1 MRIQDNMVKPFNAAS
16 FYQYL
21 REGKLMGIQCRHC
34 GQLSAEARPM
44 CQYCHSFEIQ
54 WFEFSGEAELGTF
67 TCISIVPA
75 AMAEKG
81 YGRDNP
87 YCSGIVTLDEGP
99 RISARIL
106 NVDTLKPESIHIGTK
121 MVLDLSD
128 VEGDK
133 PMLSFRPA

>member
-1 MRIQDNMVKPFNAAS
+1 MHMQDSIVKPFNAAS

-21 REGKLMGIQCRHC
+21 REGKLMGIQCRNC

-44 CQYCHSFEIQ
+44 CQACHSAEIK
-54 WFEFSGEAELGTF
+54 WFEFSGQAKLGTF

-87 YCSGIVTLDEGP
+87 YCSGIVILDEGP

-106 NVDTLKPESIHIGTK
+106 NVDTLKPQSIHIGIK

-128 VEGDK
+128 VQDDR
-133 PMLSFRPA
+133 PMLSFRPI

>member
-1 MRIQDNMVKPFNAAS
+1 MQDQDNVVKPLNAVS

-21 REGKLMGIQCRHC
+21 REGKLMGIQCQYC
-34 GQLSAEARPM
+34 GQLSAEARSM
-44 CQYCHSFEIQ
+44 CQNCHSSEIN
-54 WFEFSGEAELGTF
+54 WFQFSGEAELGTF

-75 AMAEKG
+75 SMAEKG

-87 YCSGIVTLDEGP
+87 YCTGIVILAEGP

-106 NVDTLKPESIHIGTK
+106 NVNTLEPQSIQIGTK

-128 VEGDK
+128 VESDK
-133 PMLSFRPA
+133 PILSFRPV

>member
-1 MRIQDNMVKPFNAAS
+1 MHMQDSIVKPFNAAS

-21 REGKLMGIQCRHC
+21 REGKLMGIQCRNC
-34 GQLSAEARPM
+34 RQLSAEARPM
-44 CQYCHSFEIQ
+44 CQACHSAEIK

-87 YCSGIVTLDEGP
+87 YCSGIVILDEGP

-106 NVDTLKPESIHIGTK
+106 NVDTLKPQSIHIGIK
-121 MVLDLSD
+121 LVLDLSD
-128 VEGDK
+128 VEDDK
-133 PMLSFRPA
+133 PMLSFRPV

>member
-1 MRIQDNMVKPFNAAS
+1 MQDNMGKPFNAVS

-21 REGKLMGIQCRHC
+21 REGKLMGIQCRYC

-44 CQYCHSFEIQ
+44 CQSCHSSEIN
-54 WFEFSGEAELGTF
+54 WFEFSGEAELCTF
-67 TCISIVPA
+67 TCISIVPVV
-75 AMAEKG
+75 MAEKG

-87 YCSGIVTLDEGP
+87 YCSGIVILDEGP

-106 NVDTLKPESIHIGTK
+106 NVDTLKPQSIHIGTK

-133 PMLSFRPA
+133 PVLSFRAV